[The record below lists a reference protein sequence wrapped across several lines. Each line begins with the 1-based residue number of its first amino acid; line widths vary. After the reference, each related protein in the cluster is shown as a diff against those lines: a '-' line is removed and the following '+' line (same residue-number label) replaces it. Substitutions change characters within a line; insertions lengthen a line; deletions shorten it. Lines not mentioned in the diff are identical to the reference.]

1 VLSPKR
7 LLAPGFWLLRLFLD
21 PLGKNIRVM
30 ADGTPHVACDS
41 HAQGFAEAVQKAAA
55 LRLLSGALLVT
66 PHDFADQERII
77 RYVSCGCISRRR
89 VMKTLSPNYDNY
101 CSYQD

>member
-1 VLSPKR
+1 MGGSDEIRKASNACYRPSAYW
-7 LLAPGFWLLRLFLD
+7 LLDSVPWLLRLFLD

-41 HAQGFAEAVQKAAA
+41 HAQGFVEAVQKAAA

-66 PHDFADQERII
+66 PQDFTDQERII
-77 RYVSCGCISRRR
+77 A
-89 VMKTLSPNYDNY
+89 
-101 CSYQD
+101 